1 MVSMEISQTAAVLT
15 KFDSRPWEVS
25 TQDRPMT
32 DAYRDD
38 LAHIHDEGFGGFAQ
52 AAAPVLVEAL
62 KAGGIDQ
69 GLVIDL
75 GCGSGILS
83 RAIYQ
88 AGYDVLG
95 VDISAA
101 MIALARQRVPR
112 GEFRVQSLLK
122 SELPPAVAVAAV
134 GEAINYL
141 FDPENTRSS
150 LAKLLERIHRALQPG
165 GVFLF
170 DAAEPGRVPGN
181 GLARTY
187 FEGNDW
193 AVLVSSEEDRRRKF
207 LTRRITSFRQV
218 GELYRRDQ
226 EVHCQ
231 RLLPRSELAAQLR
244 SIGFRVRVL
253 RGYGRLRFGSGHVG
267 LLARKP

>member
-1 MVSMEISQTAAVLT
+1 
-15 KFDSRPWEVS
+15 
-25 TQDRPMT
+25 MT

-38 LAHIHDEGFGGFAQ
+38 LAHIHDAGFGGFAQ
-52 AAAPVLVEAL
+52 AAAPVLMEAL
-62 KAGGIDQ
+62 SASGINQ

-95 VDISAA
+95 IDISEA
-101 MIALARQRVPR
+101 MIVMARQRVPR
-112 GEFRVQSLLK
+112 GKFRVESLLK
-122 SELPPAVAVAAV
+122 AKLPPSVAVAAI

-141 FDPENTRSS
+141 FDPENTKSS
-150 LAKLLERIHRALQPG
+150 LAKLLQRIHDALQPG

-170 DAAEPGRVPGN
+170 DVAEPGRVPGT
-181 GLARTY
+181 GPVQTY

-193 AVLVSSEEDRRRKF
+193 AVLVRSEEDRKCRF
-207 LTRRITSFRQV
+207 LARTITSFRQV

-226 EVHCQ
+226 EVHRQ

-253 RGYGRLRFGSGHVG
+253 RGYGKLRFGTGHVG

>member
-1 MVSMEISQTAAVLT
+1 MS
-15 KFDSRPWEVS
+15 
-25 TQDRPMT
+25 

-38 LAHIHDEGFGGFAQ
+38 LAHIHDAGFGSFAQ
-52 AAAPVLVEAL
+52 AAAPVLLEAL
-62 KAGGIDQ
+62 KAGGIKE

-95 VDISAA
+95 VDISEA
-101 MIALARQRVPR
+101 MITLARQRVPR
-112 GEFRVQSLLK
+112 GEFRAETLLK
-122 SELPPAVAVAAV
+122 AKLPRSVAVAAV
-134 GEAINYL
+134 GEVFNYL
-141 FDPENTRSS
+141 FDPQIIGSGLS
-150 LAKLLERIHRALQPG
+150 KLLRRIHGALESG

-170 DAAEPGRVPGN
+170 DVAEPGRVPGT
-181 GLARTY
+181 GPVRTF

-193 AVLVSSEEDRRRKF
+193 TVLVCSEEDRKRRF
-207 LTRRITSFRQV
+207 LTRTITSFRQV

-244 SIGFRVRVL
+244 RIGFRVRVL
-253 RGYGRLRFGSGHVG
+253 RGYGKLRFGQGHIG
-267 LLARKP
+267 LLAQGLAARVH

>member
-1 MVSMEISQTAAVLT
+1 MKPLLDLIRIHAHSWDVIS
-15 KFDSRPWEVS
+15 KDP
-25 TQDRPMT
+25 DMT

-38 LAHIHDEGFGGFAQ
+38 LAHIHDAGFGGFAQ
-52 AAAPVLVEAL
+52 AAAPVLVDAL

-75 GCGSGILS
+75 GCGSGILA

-95 VDISAA
+95 VDISQA
-101 MIALARQRVPR
+101 MIAMARQRVPR
-112 GEFRVQSLLK
+112 GEFRVESLLK
-122 SELPPAVAVAAV
+122 TKLPPAVAVAAV

-150 LAKLLERIHRALQPG
+150 LAKLLGRIHGALQPG
-165 GVFLF
+165 GVFLV
-170 DAAEPGRVPGN
+170 DVAEPGRVPDV

-193 AVLVSSEEDRRRKF
+193 AVLVSSKEDRRRRF

-253 RGYGRLRFGSGHVG
+253 RGYGTLRFGKGHVG
-267 LLARKP
+267 FVARKLKRI

>member
-1 MVSMEISQTAAVLT
+1 
-15 KFDSRPWEVS
+15 
-25 TQDRPMT
+25 MT

-38 LAHIHDEGFGGFAQ
+38 LAHIHDAGFGGFAQ

-62 KAGGIDQ
+62 KAGGINQ

-88 AGYDVLG
+88 AGYEVLG
-95 VDISAA
+95 VDISEA
-101 MIALARQRVPR
+101 MIARARQCVPR
-112 GEFRVQSLLK
+112 GEFRVESLLK
-122 SELPPAVAVAAV
+122 AELPPAVAVAAV

-150 LAKLLERIHRALQPG
+150 LAKLLLRIHGALEPG
-165 GVFLF
+165 GVFLL
-170 DAAEPGRVPGN
+170 DVAEPGRVPGV
-181 GLARTY
+181 GLTRMY
-187 FEGNDW
+187 FEGNGW
-193 AVLVSSEEDRRRKF
+193 ALLVSNEEDRRRRF

-218 GELYRRDQ
+218 GELYRRDH
-226 EVHCQ
+226 EVHRQ
-231 RLLPRSELAAQLR
+231 RLLPRSEMAAQLR

-253 RGYGRLRFGSGHVG
+253 RGYSGLRFGTGHVG
-267 LLARKP
+267 FLARKP

>member
-1 MVSMEISQTAAVLT
+1 
-15 KFDSRPWEVS
+15 
-25 TQDRPMT
+25 MT

-38 LAHIHDEGFGGFAQ
+38 LAHIHDAGFGGFAQ
-52 AAAPVLVEAL
+52 AAAPVLVQAL
-62 KAGGIDQ
+62 NAGGINQ

-95 VDISAA
+95 VDISEA

-112 GEFRVQSLLK
+112 GEFRVESLLK
-122 SELPPAVAVAAV
+122 AKLPPSVAVAAV

-141 FDPENTRSS
+141 FDPENGRPS
-150 LAKLLERIHRALQPG
+150 LAKLLQQIHDALQPG

-170 DAAEPGRVPGN
+170 DVAEPGRVPGS
-181 GLARTY
+181 GPVRTY

-193 AVLVSSEEDRRRKF
+193 AVLVSTEEDRKRRF
-207 LTRRITSFRQV
+207 LARTITSFRQV

-253 RGYGRLRFGSGHVG
+253 RGYGRLRFGKGHVG

>member
-1 MVSMEISQTAAVLT
+1 
-15 KFDSRPWEVS
+15 
-25 TQDRPMT
+25 MT

-38 LAHIHDEGFGGFAQ
+38 LAHIHDAGFGGFAQ
-52 AAAPVLVEAL
+52 AAAPVLMEAL
-62 KAGGIDQ
+62 SASGINQ

-83 RAIYQ
+83 RAFYQ

-95 VDISAA
+95 IDISEA
-101 MIALARQRVPR
+101 MIVMARQRVPQ
-112 GEFRVQSLLK
+112 GEFRVESLLK
-122 SELPPAVAVAAV
+122 AKLPPSVAIAAV

-141 FDPENTRSS
+141 FDPENTKSS
-150 LAKLLERIHRALQPG
+150 LAKLLQRIHDALQPG

-170 DAAEPGRVPGN
+170 DVAEPGRVPGT
-181 GLARTY
+181 GPVRTY

-193 AVLVSSEEDRRRKF
+193 AVLVRSEEDRRRKF
-207 LTRRITSFRQV
+207 LTRTITSFRQV

-226 EVHCQ
+226 EIHRQ
-231 RLLPRSELAAQLR
+231 RLLTRSELAGQLR
-244 SIGFRVRVL
+244 RIGFRIRVL
-253 RGYGRLRFGSGHVG
+253 RGYGKLRFGTGHVG

>member
-1 MVSMEISQTAAVLT
+1 
-15 KFDSRPWEVS
+15 
-25 TQDRPMT
+25 MT

-38 LAHIHDEGFGGFAQ
+38 LAHIHDAGFGGFAQ
-52 AAAPVLVEAL
+52 AAAPVLMEAL
-62 KAGGIDQ
+62 SASGINQ

-95 VDISAA
+95 IDISEA
-101 MIALARQRVPR
+101 MIVMARQRVPR
-112 GEFRVQSLLK
+112 GKFRVESLLK
-122 SELPPAVAVAAV
+122 AKLPPSVAVAAI

-141 FDPENTRSS
+141 FDPENTKSS
-150 LAKLLERIHRALQPG
+150 LAKLLQRIHDALQPG

-170 DAAEPGRVPGN
+170 DVAEPGRVPGT
-181 GLARTY
+181 GPVQTY

-193 AVLVSSEEDRRRKF
+193 AVLVRSEEDRKRRF
-207 LTRRITSFRQV
+207 LTRTITSFRQV

-244 SIGFRVRVL
+244 RIGFRVRIL
-253 RGYGRLRFGSGHVG
+253 RGYGKLRFGAGHVG
-267 LLARKP
+267 LLARKV

>member
-1 MVSMEISQTAAVLT
+1 MVLMTISQTVAVLT
-15 KFDSRPWEVS
+15 NFNFCPWDVS
-25 TQDRPMT
+25 TQDREMT
-32 DAYRDD
+32 EAYRDD
-38 LAHIHDEGFGGFAQ
+38 LAHIHDMGFGGFAQ
-52 AAAPVLVEAL
+52 AAAPVLVGAL
-62 KAGGIDQ
+62 QAGGIKE

-95 VDISAA
+95 IDISEA

-112 GEFRVQSLLK
+112 GEFRVESLLK
-122 SELPPAVAVAAV
+122 AELPPSVAVTAV

-150 LAKLLERIHRALQPG
+150 LAKLLLRIHDALRTG

-170 DAAEPGRVPGN
+170 DVAEPGRVPGT
-181 GLARTY
+181 GIARTY

-193 AVLVSSEEDRRRKF
+193 AVLVSSEEDRRRRF

-218 GELYRRDQ
+218 GELYRRDE

-231 RLLPRSELAAQLR
+231 RLLPRSELAAHLR
-244 SIGFRVRVL
+244 SVGFRVRVL
-253 RGYGRLRFGSGHVG
+253 RGYGKLRFGNGHVG

>member
-1 MVSMEISQTAAVLT
+1 
-15 KFDSRPWEVS
+15 
-25 TQDRPMT
+25 MT

-38 LAHIHDEGFGGFAQ
+38 LAHIHDAGFGGFAQ
-52 AAAPVLVEAL
+52 AAAPVLMEAL
-62 KAGGIDQ
+62 SASGINQ

-95 VDISAA
+95 IDISEA
-101 MIALARQRVPR
+101 MIVMARQRVPQ
-112 GEFRVQSLLK
+112 GEFRVESLLK
-122 SELPPAVAVAAV
+122 AKLPPSVAIAAV

-141 FDPENTRSS
+141 FDPENTKSS
-150 LAKLLERIHRALQPG
+150 LAKLLQRIHDALQPG

-170 DAAEPGRVPGN
+170 DVAEPGRVPGT
-181 GLARTY
+181 GPVRTY

-193 AVLVSSEEDRRRKF
+193 AVLVRSEEDRKCRF
-207 LTRRITSFRQV
+207 LTRTITSFRQV

-226 EVHCQ
+226 EVHRQ

-244 SIGFRVRVL
+244 RIGFRVRVL
-253 RGYGRLRFGSGHVG
+253 RGYGKLRFGTGHVG